1 MSRATRAALAALA
14 GLASMGPVRLA
25 SILRA
30 HPGDEAFHLLAAGRR
45 LAAVAEPPGT
55 EELFDRLRA
64 QAAQVS
70 LDAVWRALQQ
80 HAVRVYNVDDPEYP
94 VAFRHDPESPPVIFV
109 QGDLGV
115 LEGRR
120 VGVVGTRNATAAGRA
135 TAFELGESL
144 AAHGVAVVSGLA
156 LGIDAAAHRG
166 LRAGDGR
173 PVGVVANGL
182 DVPYPRQHGDL
193 WRWVGE
199 RGVLISE
206 RPPGCP
212 PEPWRFPLRNRLIA
226 ALSEVL
232 VVVESRERG
241 GSLLTADQALQRGV
255 RVMAVPGSPRCRAAH
270 GTNKLLVDGA
280 DPVTG
285 VDDVLVALG
294 LDHHRSRAQLELAFA
309 ASAGDAIELAV
320 LHACAACPSTLDMLA
335 SAIGCPVSEV
345 ALAVMRL
352 VREGRLLDD
361 DGWFEAAGSRLRQG
375 GAPGSGVDLP

>member
-1 MSRATRAALAALA
+1 MALAALA
-14 GLASMGPVRLA
+14 GLPSMGPLRLA

-30 HPGDEAFHLLAAGRR
+30 HPAEEAFQLLAAGRR
-45 LAAVAEPPGT
+45 LDPAAEVPGS
-55 EELFDRLRA
+55 EELFGRLRS
-64 QAAQVS
+64 QAAEVS
-70 LDAVWRALQQ
+70 PAAVGQACEQHGVGVYAADDPAFPQALQ
-80 HAVRVYNVDDPEYP
+80 
-94 VAFRHDPESPPVIFV
+94 HDPQRPPVIFV

-115 LEGRR
+115 LDARR
-120 VGVVGTRNATAAGRA
+120 VGIVGTRNATAAGRA
-135 TAFELGESL
+135 TAFELGEGL
-144 AAHGVAVVSGLA
+144 AGHGVAVVSGLA

-182 DVPYPRQHGDL
+182 DTPYPRQHGDL

-199 RGVLISE
+199 RGLLISE

-226 ALSEVL
+226 SLSEVL

-241 GSLLTADQALQRGV
+241 GSLLTADLALERGV

-280 DPVTG
+280 DPVTSI
-285 VDDVLVALG
+285 DDVLVALG
-294 LDHHRSRAQLELAFA
+294 LDHRRGGEQMALPLT
-309 ASAGDAIELAV
+309 ASVGDAVELAV
-320 LHACAACPSTLDMLA
+320 LHVCGDCPSTLDMLA

-361 DGWFEAAGSRLRQG
+361 DGWFEAVGSRLRPHSV
-375 GAPGSGVDLP
+375 AWSGVDEP